1 MEKEPKENDNK
12 QKGEETKEDNQKQ
25 KRIEVESQPDTL
37 QQGQQQYVPQY
48 QPPSPPQQQW
58 VPPYGYQGASQMPF
72 QPQYSQ
78 SPQNQAG
85 YQPTLPYSQVVYV
98 HSLQPCP
105 SPIQPGRPKD
115 QRWRSDSIPGLTSFS
130 DAHIRKVFVRKVYLI
145 LTIQMLFTLGI
156 LSIFIFEPHV
166 REFVR
171 DNTFVRYIFLAIF
184 IGIYLGLACSGS
196 MRRKFPTN
204 IILLS
209 IFTLS
214 AAFVL
219 GSISSYFETTAV
231 FITIG
236 ITTGVCIAVIL
247 FSFHTKFDFTTCGGM
262 LCILLLILLLFGIIA
277 IFVREQIMT
286 MIYAAFGAIVFVLYL
301 AYDTQMLMGGKTVEI
316 NPEEYIFAAIHI
328 YIDVIYI
335 FLFLLMLVGGA
346 SND

>member
-196 MRRKFPTN
+196 M
-204 IILLS
+204 
-209 IFTLS
+209 
-214 AAFVL
+214 
-219 GSISSYFETTAV
+219 SYFETTAV

>member
-209 IFTLS
+209 IF
-214 AAFVL
+214 
-219 GSISSYFETTAV
+219 
-231 FITIG
+231 
-236 ITTGVCIAVIL
+236 
-247 FSFHTKFDFTTCGGM
+247 
-262 LCILLLILLLFGIIA
+262 
-277 IFVREQIMT
+277 IMT